1 MYSYVEK
8 EVRID
13 ITERLLNALKLIDE
27 TQRLRSVGF
36 NGGSIN
42 INTDLI
48 ITTKDYAIHILKSS
62 FIDYLLEVR
71 LNHRGYMVIPT
82 LQFKSVGFDSGVSL
96 NFLCYYG
103 DQSAISMALSNDKDQ
118 ALSLFEQ
125 HSQELLLNIGN
136 LINSLSIAK
145 QDDAI
150 LIVLEALKQM
160 PNYNQYIRYQDFIEL
175 LEKKGKHV
183 LVENKALEF
192 ISIEITDPSDRGID
206 RPRNMIF
213 ALQSDEDKDCIY
225 ISKDAIKNLNMR
237 LQLLRI
243 GENNGIKE

>member
-8 EVRID
+8 EARID

-27 TQRLRSVGF
+27 TQRLRSIGF
-36 NGGSIN
+36 NGGLLN
-42 INTDLI
+42 INTDLS
-48 ITTKDYAIHILKSS
+48 ITTKDYAIHLLKAS
-62 FIDYLLEVR
+62 FIDYLLEAR

-82 LQFKSVGFDSGVSL
+82 LQFKSVVLKDKVSL

-103 DQSAISMALSNDKDQ
+103 DQSAINMALSNDKDI
-118 ALSLFEQ
+118 ALSLFTQ

-136 LINSLSIAK
+136 LQDSLSIAK
-145 QDDAI
+145 KDHAI
-150 LIVLEALKQM
+150 LSVLEALKQTQKH
-160 PNYNQYIRYQDFIEL
+160 NQYIHYQDFIGL

-183 LVENKALEF
+183 LVENKVLEF

-206 RPRNMIF
+206 RPRNMIL
-213 ALQSDEDKDCIY
+213 ALQSDENKDCIY
-225 ISKDAIKNLNMR
+225 ISKDAIKDLNTQ